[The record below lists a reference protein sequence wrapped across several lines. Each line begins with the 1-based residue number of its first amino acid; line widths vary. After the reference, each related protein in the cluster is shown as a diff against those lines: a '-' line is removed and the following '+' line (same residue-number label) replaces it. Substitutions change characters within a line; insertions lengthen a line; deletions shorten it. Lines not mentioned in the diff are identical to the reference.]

1 MDFPSGACPNLAF
14 FTGPIYF
21 AQRIVPGRPVIEI
34 DIQESGLLSLHARM
48 DDFAQAVRACS
59 LSSAVVKKLRIA
71 SFCNAVNTAHL
82 IKAIGGCFPAL
93 LSLDLLVDDDQ
104 SNLDSD
110 VKLDDDDDDMD
121 DDNLTIR

>member
-1 MDFPSGACPNLAF
+1 MLPQLC
-14 FTGPIYF
+14 
-21 AQRIVPGRPVIEI
+21 RR
-34 DIQESGLLSLHARM
+34 QE
-48 DDFAQAVRACS
+48 
-59 LSSAVVKKLRIA
+59 LRIA